1 MRFVESLFRPGQRT
15 GRLACAASA
24 LVCLAVLL
32 PRPALADDVEEE
44 AARLG
49 GVEPSAGSLEQTDA
63 AQLWDMEDAE
73 LQAELEAALERL
85 GLSQAARKRQLCVAL
100 VDINQVERPRVAAVN
115 GDTMMYA
122 ASLPKIA
129 VLLAAFEQVAQGEL
143 TLDTVT
149 QISLEQMI
157 RRSSNTAATQMI
169 HLVGKENIAR
179 ILSSPRYRLYDPEHN
194 GGLWV
199 GKDYAKGGLWRRDP
213 LANLSHGATAMQVAR
228 FYYLLETGRLV
239 SPEHSKKMKAI
250 LGNTQ
255 LRHKFA
261 RALFEVD
268 PDAKLYRKSGS
279 WRTYHSDSALVEDVD
294 RTYIAVALIN
304 HPDGGKW
311 LIEIAK
317 ALDEIMARRTLG

>member
-1 MRFVESLFRPGQRT
+1 M
-15 GRLACAASA
+15 
-24 LVCLAVLL
+24 LVCLAILV
-32 PRPALADDVEEE
+32 PGPGLADDVEEE
-44 AARLG
+44 AALLD
-49 GVEPSAGSLEQTDA
+49 GVQLAERSPEQTEPA
-63 AQLWDMEDAE
+63 SLWDMEDPE
-73 LQAELEAALERL
+73 LQVELEAALAHL
-85 GLSQAARKRQLCVAL
+85 GLMQAARRRQLCVAF
-100 VDINQVERPRVAAVN
+100 VDMNERERPRVAAVN

-143 TLDTVT
+143 ALDSGT
-149 QISLEQMI
+149 QTSLEQMI
-157 RRSSNTAATQMI
+157 RRSSNSAATQII

-239 SPEHSKKMKAI
+239 SPEHSKNMKAI
-250 LGNTQ
+250 LANTQ

-261 RALFEVD
+261 RALLEVD
-268 PDAKLYRKSGS
+268 PDATLYRKSGS

-317 ALDEIMARRTLG
+317 ALDAIMARRTLG

>member
-1 MRFVESLFRPGQRT
+1 MRFVEGLLQPTQRA
-15 GRLACAASA
+15 GKLARAAGM
-24 LVCLAVLL
+24 LVCLAILG
-32 PRPALADDVEEE
+32 PGPGFADDVDEDTQ
-44 AARLG
+44 LQ
-49 GVEPSAGSLEQTDA
+49 GVQPSEGSPVLTDPA
-63 AQLWDMEDAE
+63 TLWDMEDAE
-73 LQAELEAALERL
+73 LQVELEAALERL
-85 GLSQAARKRQLCVAL
+85 GLTRATRKGQLCVAL
-100 VDINQVERPRVAAVN
+100 VDINQRERPRVAAVN

-143 TLDTVT
+143 ALDSGT
-149 QISLEQMI
+149 QTSLEQMI
-157 RRSSNTAATQMI
+157 RRSSNSAATQII

-228 FYYLLETGRLV
+228 FYYLLETGQLV
-239 SPEHSKKMKAI
+239 SPEHSENMKAI
-250 LGNTQ
+250 LANTQ

-261 RALFEVD
+261 RALLEVD
-268 PDAKLYRKSGS
+268 PDATLYRKSGS

-317 ALDEIMARRTLG
+317 ALDAIMMRRTLG